1 MREIAVKIGQPIP
14 LTGII
19 TQPNSFDASKPAI
32 VILNSGLMHHIGTC
46 RLSVKLARQ
55 LADSGFLSIRFDF
68 SGLGDSA
75 PRRGTSSY
83 RESILEELKE
93 VLDYLQQTKGI
104 NKFICY
110 GLCSGA
116 HASYEFSQVD
126 QRVVAI
132 AQIDPY
138 CYRTWKW
145 YLRHYGP
152 RLLKLKVWL
161 HFFTRR
167 LKSKQKPKDL
177 SDSDDADNFIK
188 PNYPLEYPERS
199 EVANGLKIIVDRGIN
214 IYCIF
219 TGGQTEV
226 FNYKSQFRECFYDVN
241 FKQLLTDEYYPEMNH
256 IITHPYSQKM
266 VINNICAWI
275 NRISNNTQS

>member
-1 MREIAVKIGQPIP
+1 MREIAVKIGQPSP

-19 TQPNSFDASKPAI
+19 TQPKSFDASKPAV

-55 LADSGFLSIRFDF
+55 LADNNILSIRFDF

-75 PRRGTSSY
+75 ARRKTNSY
-83 RESILEELKE
+83 HESTIEELKE
-93 VLDYLQQTKGI
+93 VLDHLQETKGI

-116 HASYEFSQVD
+116 HASYEFALVD

-138 CYRTWKW
+138 CYRTSKW
-145 YLRHYGP
+145 YLKHYGP
-152 RLLKLKVWL
+152 KLLKLEVWL
-161 HFFTRR
+161 NFITKRF
-167 LKSKQKPKDL
+167 KKIQKPKTAQEKVEAENYIMP
-177 SDSDDADNFIK
+177 S
-188 PNYPLEYPERS
+188 YPLEFPAQDQ
-199 EVANGLKIIVDRGIN
+199 VAKGLQTLVDRGIN
-214 IYCIF
+214 IYSIF
-219 TGGQTEV
+219 TGGQGEV
-226 FNYKSQFRECFYDVN
+226 FNYKSQFRDSFSEVD

-256 IITHPYSQKM
+256 IITHPESQK
-266 VINNICAWI
+266 IIRDNICSWVNKI
-275 NRISNNTQS
+275 TNNE